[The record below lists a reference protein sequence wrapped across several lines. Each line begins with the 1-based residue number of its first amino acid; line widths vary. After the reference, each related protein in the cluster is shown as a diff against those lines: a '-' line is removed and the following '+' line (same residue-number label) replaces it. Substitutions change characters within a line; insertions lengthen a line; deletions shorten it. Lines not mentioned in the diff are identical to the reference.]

1 MFGKTKTPAAEID
14 VNVLVAEQDAGGR
27 QPGPLVARLLL
38 FTTLAWSLFQL
49 WIASPLPFALGIGV
63 FNDTQS
69 RAIHLAFAIFLA
81 FLAYPAF
88 KRSPRSHVPVQD
100 WVFALVGA
108 FCASY
113 IFFFYRE
120 LSTRPGQPTTMD
132 LTVAVAGIVMLLEA
146 TRRALGLPMV
156 IVAIVF
162 LAAVLQSLTGF
173 GFALIVMPLVT
184 LVIDLQTAAP
194 LIALAGL
201 TAYTVNLVRFRR
213 AVNLQEVARLAVASA
228 AGIPIGI
235 WALVRVDEL
244 DINRAMGVI
253 LISYA
258 AYALLRPATSRLP
271 ARWWAYPA
279 GFLAGCLGGAYNT
292 PGPPVVVY
300 GSLQQWPKDEYRAI
314 LQTLFFVNGILIVG
328 SHALA
333 RHMLPQ
339 VWALYAWVVPALL
352 LGLWAGARL
361 DHRLDQELFRKLV
374 TAMILL
380 LGLSLLLGLGRR

>member
-1 MFGKTKTPAAEID
+1 MT
-14 VNVLVAEQDAGGR
+14 VL
-27 QPGPLVARLLL
+27 
-38 FTTLAWSLFQL
+38 W
-49 WIASPLPFALGIGV
+49 
-63 FNDTQS
+63 
-69 RAIHLAFAIFLA
+69 
-81 FLAYPAF
+81 
-88 KRSPRSHVPVQD
+88 
-100 WVFALVGA
+100 
-108 FCASY
+108 
-113 IFFFYRE
+113 
-120 LSTRPGQPTTMD
+120 
-132 LTVAVAGIVMLLEA
+132 
-146 TRRALGLPMV
+146 